1 MSSFNIKFENSV
13 EPYSKNLLTKMDE
26 WGVTV
31 NTYQLA
37 LQIVLEALGSRT
49 LDLVAC
55 MSVTSSP
62 EALAAVLRAGAQPLL
77 LDINTSTLQMDLES
91 LKEIVPKLENVVV
104 ITSYPTDQG
113 IRDFL
118 VENEII
124 EICDTRMVPNV
135 SESMKPKAHIEIWDL
150 APYILTGAVIFTD
163 FPDLKEA
170 LIEIR
175 SGILGHGAHLTTS
188 QLWSLSSFS
197 AITSWPK
204 LCNIYREYKLFG
216 DVVNTDQRFKVILSG
231 RYPLAIVK
239 DATKT
244 IKDLSAKGIEAK
256 LGCYPL
262 FAFPD
267 ILARWADSPDYPG
280 AYEMQNKVVALPIG
294 LEHEDH
300 HTIEQQVMD
309 ILDAVEDSL

>member
-1 MSSFNIKFENSV
+1 MSEFNIVFENSV

-77 LDINTSTLQMDLES
+77 LDINTSTLQMDLEA

-124 EICDTRMVPNV
+124 EICDTRMIPNIKDPL
-135 SESMKPKAHIEIWDL
+135 KPKAQIEIWDL
-150 APYILTGAVIFTD
+150 APYILTGAVIFTE

-175 SGILGHGAHLTTS
+175 SGVLGHSAHLTTT
-188 QLWSLSSFS
+188 QLHKLTSEAKIEYWSNLE
-197 AITSWPK
+197 
-204 LCNIYREYKLFG
+204 NIYHEYENFG
-216 DVVNTDQRFKVILSG
+216 DIANEVQKFKVILGG

-239 DATKT
+239 DAAKT
-244 IKDLSAKGIEAK
+244 IKDLSDKGIEAK

-294 LEHEDH
+294 LKHYDQRP
-300 HTIEQQVMD
+300 IDQQVMD
-309 ILDAVEDSL
+309 VLDAVEDSL